1 MVRTFVALGL
11 SPEIQDRLGAAQ
23 AILKTCG
30 ARLTFVR
37 PGIIH
42 ITVKFLGEVEEKEL
56 PRVIAALKTVT
67 GAPFPIEAAR
77 VTVDNPARPRTVWCT
92 IEDAGR
98 SLELFRKIEDV
109 LEPLGFPRERRRF
122 TPHATVAR
130 VRNSDPSLLT
140 ALGCLEDTTYGCC
153 TVTGF
158 RLKKSTLTPQGPVYE
173 DLLEVGWP

>member
-11 SPEIQDRLGAAQ
+11 SPEIQERLGAAQ
-23 AILKTCG
+23 AALQACG

-37 PGIIH
+37 PAIIH
-42 ITVKFLGEVEEKEL
+42 VTVKFLGEVGEKDI
-56 PRVIAALKTVT
+56 PRIGAALETVSVP
-67 GAPFPIEAAR
+67 PFPIEAAR

-92 IEDAGR
+92 IRDAGGC
-98 SLELFRKIEDV
+98 LALFRKIEDV

-130 VRNSDPSLLT
+130 VRSPDPSLL
-140 ALGCLEDTTYGCC
+140 AVLDSLKDATYGSC

-158 RLKKSTLTPQGPVYE
+158 LLKKSTLTPQGPIYE
-173 DLLEVGWP
+173 DLREVRWP